1 MSAPKP
7 IPIPIP
13 TKNPVTAA
21 QMVGL
26 TRGWRPAV
34 AATATGTGT
43 EATAT
48 VKNFK
53 NREKIF
59 C

>member
-21 QMVGL
+21 QIVGL

-43 EATAT
+43 GAQKKVFLKPEMKT
-48 VKNFK
+48 F
-53 NREKIF
+53 F
-59 C
+59 